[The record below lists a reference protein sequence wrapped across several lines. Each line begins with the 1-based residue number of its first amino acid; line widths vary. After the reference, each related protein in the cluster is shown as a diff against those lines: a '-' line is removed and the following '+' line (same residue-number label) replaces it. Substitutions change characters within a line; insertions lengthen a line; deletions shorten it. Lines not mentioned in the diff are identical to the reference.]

1 MCPRIHYFK
10 MPATTLAGW
19 SPDCMGAHL
28 LRPKSARYPSPRIND
43 RPYEQPRER
52 NWREA
57 NDQSGPPMV
66 FRVVQIESAEF
77 VKTRCPNLIVGAVFS
92 EPSLIGGDAII
103 KLQLRQPARVF
114 QRSIV
119 RNEATY
125 KKPTYRRDNP

>member
-1 MCPRIHYFK
+1 
-10 MPATTLAGW
+10 
-19 SPDCMGAHL
+19 
-28 LRPKSARYPSPRIND
+28 
-43 RPYEQPRER
+43 
-52 NWREA
+52 
-57 NDQSGPPMV
+57 MV